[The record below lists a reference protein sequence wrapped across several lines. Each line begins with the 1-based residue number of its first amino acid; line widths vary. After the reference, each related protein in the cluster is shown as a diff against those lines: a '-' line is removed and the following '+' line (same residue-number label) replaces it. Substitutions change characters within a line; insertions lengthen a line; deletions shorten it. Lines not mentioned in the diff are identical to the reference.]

1 MYHGITEI
9 GEVTMTGETRQISYR
24 SELTRKTIHLTSL
37 LIPILY
43 LRVPHSTG
51 IQILL
56 TMAGISLF
64 IDVLRHYHTGT
75 RAILERY
82 LGAILRTHEKT
93 TTRFTLTGATWVL
106 LAAVLSFSLFPTV
119 VAVTI
124 FTVLIVSDSFA
135 ALIGRRFPRKPFF
148 DKSVA
153 GTAAFIV
160 SAWCVVT
167 VYALVYSLPFTYY
180 GAGALGAIAA
190 GIAESA
196 SVRLKADDNIVI
208 PLSMAIVML
217 VVNEL
222 CVLLGY
228 ASFYHSIP

>member
-1 MYHGITEI
+1 M
-9 GEVTMTGETRQISYR
+9 
-24 SELTRKTIHLTSL
+24 
-37 LIPILY
+37 
-43 LRVPHSTG
+43 
-51 IQILL
+51 
-56 TMAGISLF
+56 
-64 IDVLRHYHTGT
+64 
-75 RAILERY
+75 
-82 LGAILRTHEKT
+82 
-93 TTRFTLTGATWVL
+93 
-106 LAAVLSFSLFPTV
+106 
-119 VAVTI
+119 
-124 FTVLIVSDSFA
+124 
-135 ALIGRRFPRKPFF
+135 
-148 DKSVA
+148 
-153 GTAAFIV
+153 
-160 SAWCVVT
+160 VT